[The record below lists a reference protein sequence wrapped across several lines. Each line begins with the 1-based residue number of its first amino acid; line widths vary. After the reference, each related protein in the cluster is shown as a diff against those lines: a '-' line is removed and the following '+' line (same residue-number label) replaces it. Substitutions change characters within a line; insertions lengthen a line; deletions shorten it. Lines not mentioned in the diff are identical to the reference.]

1 MAKYKYTATDVVGQ
15 RNKGVM
21 EADNPEDLREKL
33 RKKDLFM
40 VDCSISMNTDINLDF
55 LLPKKMKIEDL
66 TSFCREMCSML
77 GSGVN
82 MVRALNILAKQD
94 AKPYLKKVYG
104 RLATDIKHGMA
115 LSDAMAAQGSMFPE
129 LLVAMIRAGEA
140 SGKIDQT
147 FEKMGQHFDKSHK
160 LKAQIKSAMTYP
172 MVLLVL
178 IIVVIIALFTFVMPQ
193 FGSMLEETTVP
204 KITVIMMALSDFCVK
219 NIVWIIIVIVALVI
233 AVMILLKIP
242 AVQYAKDKFLIKM
255 PKLGPLMKII
265 VTADF
270 ARTIASLYSSGMTI
284 VNAMQCSKDTINNKY
299 VRSQFSSAV
308 KSIRSGTSLS
318 QAIRG
323 VDGFDKKLAD
333 TIEIGEETGKLDDML
348 NMSADTYEYDS
359 QMAIKKLT
367 GILEPVMIIIMAG
380 VVVVVMLSVL
390 MPMFNMYGSI
400 DENSEAIRNIYRL
413 IHTTD
418 FLKGFLNK

>member
-1 MAKYKYTATDVVGQ
+1 MAKYKYSATDAVGKI
-15 RNKGVM
+15 NKGLM
-21 EADNPEDLREKL
+21 EAENPEDLREKL
-33 RKKDLFM
+33 RKNDLFM
-40 VDCSISMNTDINLDF
+40 VDCSISMNTDLNFDF
-55 LLPKKMKIEDL
+55 LMPRKMKVEDL

-94 AKPYLKKVYG
+94 SKPYLKKCYTK
-104 RLATDIKHGMA
+104 LATDIKHGTA
-115 LSDAMAAQGSMFPE
+115 LSDAMASQGSMFPE

-147 FEKMGQHFDKSHK
+147 FEKMGEHFDKSHK
-160 LKAQIKSAMTYP
+160 LKSQIKSAMTYP

-193 FGSMLEETTVP
+193 FGSMLAETKVP
-204 KITVIMMALSDFCVK
+204 KITVIMMAISDFCVK
-219 NIVWIIIVIVALVI
+219 NFLWILLAIAVLVVIVVF
-233 AVMILLKIP
+233 VFRIP
-242 AVQYAKDKFLIKM
+242 AVKVFKDRFLVKC

-284 VNAMQCSKDTINNKY
+284 VNAMQCSKETINNRY
-299 VRSQFSSAV
+299 VRSQFASAV
-308 KSIRSGTSLS
+308 KSIRAGKSLS
-318 QAIRG
+318 QAIRD

-348 NMSADTYEYDS
+348 NMAADTYEYDS
-359 QMAIKKLT
+359 QAAIKRLT
-367 GILEPVMIIIMAG
+367 GILEPLMIVIMAG

-400 DENSEAIRNIYRL
+400 DENSEAIFSYLSQIL
-413 IHTTD
+413 
-418 FLKGFLNK
+418 F

>member
-1 MAKYKYTATDVVGQ
+1 MAKYKYSATDAVGKM
-15 RNKGVM
+15 NKGIM
-21 EADNPEDLREKL
+21 DADNPEDLREKL
-33 RKKDLFM
+33 RRQDLFM
-40 VDCSISMNTDINLDF
+40 VDCSISMNTDLNLDF
-55 LLPKKMKIEDL
+55 LMPRKMKVEDL

-94 AKPYLKKVYG
+94 SKPYLKKCYSK
-104 RLATDIKHGMA
+104 LATDIKHGTS

-147 FEKMGQHFDKSHK
+147 FEKMGEHFDKSHK
-160 LKAQIKSAMTYP
+160 LKSQIKSAMTYP

-193 FGSMLEETTVP
+193 FGSMLSETTVP
-204 KITVIMMALSDFCVK
+204 KITIIMMSISDFCVK
-219 NIVWIIIVIVALVI
+219 NFMWIILAIIALVI
-233 AVMILLKIP
+233 TVVFIFRIP
-242 AVQYAKDKFLIKM
+242 AVKVFKDGFLVKC

-284 VNAMQCSKDTINNKY
+284 VNAMQCSKETINNRY
-299 VRSQFSSAV
+299 VRSQFTAAV
-308 KSIRSGTSLS
+308 KSIRAGKSLS
-318 QAIRG
+318 QAIRD

-348 NMSADTYEYDS
+348 NMAADTYEYDS
-359 QMAIKKLT
+359 QAAIKRLT
-367 GILEPVMIIIMAG
+367 GILEPLMIVIMAG

-400 DENSEAIRNIYRL
+400 DENSEAIFSYLTNL
-413 IHTTD
+413 I
-418 FLKGFLNK
+418 F

>member
-1 MAKYKYTATDVVGQ
+1 MAKYKYSATDAVGKI
-15 RNKGVM
+15 NKGLM
-21 EADNPEDLREKL
+21 EAENPEDLREKL
-33 RKKDLFM
+33 RKNDLFM
-40 VDCSISMNTDINLDF
+40 VDCSISMNTDLNLDF
-55 LLPKKMKIEDL
+55 LMPRKMKVEDL

-94 AKPYLKKVYG
+94 SKPYLKKCYTK
-104 RLATDIKHGMA
+104 LATDIKHGTA
-115 LSDAMAAQGSMFPE
+115 LSDAMASQGSMFPE

-147 FEKMGQHFDKSHK
+147 FEKMGEHFDKSHK
-160 LKAQIKSAMTYP
+160 LKSQIKSAMTYP

-193 FGSMLEETTVP
+193 FGSMLAETKVP
-204 KITVIMMALSDFCVK
+204 KITVIMMAISDFCVK
-219 NIVWIIIVIVALVI
+219 NFLWILLAIAALVI
-233 AVMILLKIP
+233 IVVFVFRIP
-242 AVQYAKDKFLIKM
+242 AVKVFKDRFLVKC

-284 VNAMQCSKDTINNKY
+284 VNAMQCSKETINNRY
-299 VRSQFSSAV
+299 VRSQFASAV
-308 KSIRSGTSLS
+308 KSIRAGKSLS
-318 QAIRG
+318 QAIRD

-348 NMSADTYEYDS
+348 NMAADTYEYDS
-359 QMAIKKLT
+359 QAAIKRLT
-367 GILEPVMIIIMAG
+367 GILEPLMIVIMAG

-400 DENSEAIRNIYRL
+400 DENSEAIFSYLSQIL
-413 IHTTD
+413 
-418 FLKGFLNK
+418 F

>member
-1 MAKYKYTATDVVGQ
+1 MAKYKYSATDAVGKI
-15 RNKGVM
+15 NKGLM
-21 EADNPEDLREKL
+21 EAENPEDLREKL
-33 RKKDLFM
+33 RKNDLFM
-40 VDCSISMNTDINLDF
+40 VDCSISMNTDLNLDF
-55 LLPKKMKIEDL
+55 LMPRKMKVEDL

-94 AKPYLKKVYG
+94 SKPYLKKCYTK
-104 RLATDIKHGMA
+104 LATDIKHGTA
-115 LSDAMAAQGSMFPE
+115 LSDAMASQGSMFPE

-147 FEKMGQHFDKSHK
+147 FEKMGEHFDKSHK
-160 LKAQIKSAMTYP
+160 LKSQIKSAMTYP

-193 FGSMLEETTVP
+193 FGSMLAETKVP
-204 KITVIMMALSDFCVK
+204 KITVIMMAISDFCVK
-219 NIVWIIIVIVALVI
+219 NFLWILLAIAALVVIVVF
-233 AVMILLKIP
+233 VFRIP
-242 AVQYAKDKFLIKM
+242 AVKVFKDRFLVKC

-284 VNAMQCSKDTINNKY
+284 VNAMQCSKETINNRY
-299 VRSQFSSAV
+299 VRSQFASAV
-308 KSIRSGTSLS
+308 KSIRAGKSLS
-318 QAIRG
+318 QAIRD

-348 NMSADTYEYDS
+348 NMAADTYEYDS
-359 QMAIKKLT
+359 QAAIKRLT
-367 GILEPVMIIIMAG
+367 GILEPLMIVIMAG

-400 DENSEAIRNIYRL
+400 DENSEAIFSYLSQIL
-413 IHTTD
+413 
-418 FLKGFLNK
+418 F

>member
-1 MAKYKYTATDVVGQ
+1 MAKYKYSATDAVGKI
-15 RNKGVM
+15 NKGLM
-21 EADNPEDLREKL
+21 EAENPEDLREKL
-33 RKKDLFM
+33 RKNDLFM
-40 VDCSISMNTDINLDF
+40 VDCSISMNTDLNLDF
-55 LLPKKMKIEDL
+55 LMPRKMKVEDL

-94 AKPYLKKVYG
+94 SKPYLKKCYTK
-104 RLATDIKHGMA
+104 LATDIKHGTA
-115 LSDAMAAQGSMFPE
+115 LSDAMASQGSMFPE

-147 FEKMGQHFDKSHK
+147 FEKMGEHFDKSHK
-160 LKAQIKSAMTYP
+160 LKSQIKSAMTYP

-193 FGSMLEETTVP
+193 FGSMLAETKVP
-204 KITVIMMALSDFCVK
+204 KITVIMMAISDFCVK
-219 NIVWIIIVIVALVI
+219 NFLWILLAIAALVVIVVF
-233 AVMILLKIP
+233 VFRIP
-242 AVQYAKDKFLIKM
+242 AVKVFKDRFLVKC

-284 VNAMQCSKDTINNKY
+284 VNAMQCSKETINNRY
-299 VRSQFSSAV
+299 VRSQFVSAV
-308 KSIRSGTSLS
+308 KSIRAGKSLS
-318 QAIRG
+318 QAIRD

-348 NMSADTYEYDS
+348 NMAADTYEYDS
-359 QMAIKKLT
+359 QAAIKRLT
-367 GILEPVMIIIMAG
+367 GILEPLMIVIMAG

-400 DENSEAIRNIYRL
+400 DENSEAIFSYLSQIL
-413 IHTTD
+413 
-418 FLKGFLNK
+418 F

>member
-1 MAKYKYTATDVVGQ
+1 M
-15 RNKGVM
+15 
-21 EADNPEDLREKL
+21 
-33 RKKDLFM
+33 
-40 VDCSISMNTDINLDF
+40 S
-55 LLPKKMKIEDL
+55 
-66 TSFCREMCSML
+66 SML

-94 AKPYLKKVYG
+94 SKPYLKKVYG
-104 RLATDIKHGMA
+104 KLATDIKHGMA

-147 FEKMGQHFDKSHK
+147 FEKMGVHFDKSHK
-160 LKAQIKSAMTYP
+160 LKQQIKSAMTYP

-193 FGSMLEETTVP
+193 FGSMLESTTVP
-204 KITVIMMALSDFCVK
+204 KITVFMMTLSDFCVD
-219 NIVWIIIVIVALVI
+219 NFIWIILVMIALVI
-233 AVMILLKIP
+233 AVIFLLRIP
-242 AVQYAKDKFLIKM
+242 AVQLTKDTLLIKI

-284 VNAMQCSKDTINNKY
+284 VNAMQCSKETINNKY
-299 VRSQFSSAV
+299 VRSQFTAAV
-308 KSIRSGTSLS
+308 KSIRAGKSLS
-318 QAIRG
+318 QAIRE

-359 QMAIKKLT
+359 QQAIKRLT
-367 GILEPVMIIIMAG
+367 GILEPLMIVIMAG

-390 MPMFNMYGSI
+390 LPMFNMYGSI
-400 DENSEAIRNIYRL
+400 DENSESIRNIFSHINL
-413 IHTTD
+413 
-418 FLKGFLNK
+418 LKGFLVKW

>member
-1 MAKYKYTATDVVGQ
+1 MAKYKYSATDAVGKM
-15 RNKGVM
+15 NKGIM
-21 EADNPEDLREKL
+21 DADNPEDLREKL
-33 RKKDLFM
+33 RRQDLFM
-40 VDCSISMNTDINLDF
+40 VDCSISMNTDLNLDF
-55 LLPKKMKIEDL
+55 LMPRKMKVEDL

-94 AKPYLKKVYG
+94 SKPYLKKCYSK
-104 RLATDIKHGMA
+104 LATDIKHGTS

-147 FEKMGQHFDKSHK
+147 FEKMGEHFDKSHK
-160 LKAQIKSAMTYP
+160 LKSQIKSAMTYP

-193 FGSMLEETTVP
+193 FGSMLSETTVP
-204 KITVIMMALSDFCVK
+204 KITIIMMSISDFCVK
-219 NIVWIIIVIVALVI
+219 NFMWIILAIIALVI
-233 AVMILLKIP
+233 TVVFVFRIP
-242 AVQYAKDKFLIKM
+242 AVKVFKDGFLVKC

-284 VNAMQCSKDTINNKY
+284 VNAMQCSKETINNRY
-299 VRSQFSSAV
+299 VRSQFTAAV
-308 KSIRSGTSLS
+308 KSIRAGKSLS
-318 QAIRG
+318 QAIRD

-348 NMSADTYEYDS
+348 NMAADTYEYDS
-359 QMAIKKLT
+359 QAAIKRLT
-367 GILEPVMIIIMAG
+367 GILEPLMIVIMAG

-400 DENSEAIRNIYRL
+400 DENSEAIFSYLTNL
-413 IHTTD
+413 I
-418 FLKGFLNK
+418 F

>member
-1 MAKYKYTATDVVGQ
+1 MAKYKYSATDAVGKM
-15 RNKGVM
+15 NKGM
-21 EADNPEDLREKL
+21 MDAENPEDLREKL

-40 VDCSISMNTDINLDF
+40 VDCSISMNTDLNLDF
-55 LLPKKMKIEDL
+55 LMPRKMKVEDL

-94 AKPYLKKVYG
+94 VKPYLKKCYTK
-104 RLATDIKHGMA
+104 LATDIKHGTA

-147 FEKMGQHFDKSHK
+147 FEKMGEHFDKSHK
-160 LKAQIKSAMTYP
+160 LKSQIKSAMTYP
-172 MVLLVL
+172 MVLRVL

-193 FGSMLEETTVP
+193 FGSMLAETKVP
-204 KITVIMMALSDFCVK
+204 KITVIMMAISDFCVK
-219 NIVWIIIVIVALVI
+219 NFLWIILAIAILV
-233 AVMILLKIP
+233 VTVVFVFRIP
-242 AVQYAKDKFLIKM
+242 AVKVFKDRFLVKC

-284 VNAMQCSKDTINNKY
+284 VNAMQCSKETINNRY
-299 VRSQFSSAV
+299 VRSQFAAAV
-308 KSIRSGTSLS
+308 KSIRAGKSLS
-318 QAIRG
+318 QAIRD

-348 NMSADTYEYDS
+348 NMAADTYEYDS
-359 QMAIKKLT
+359 QAAIKRLT
-367 GILEPVMIIIMAG
+367 GILEPLMIVIMAG

-400 DENSEAIRNIYRL
+400 DENSEAIYSYLSQIL
-413 IHTTD
+413 
-418 FLKGFLNK
+418 F

>member
-1 MAKYKYTATDVVGQ
+1 MAKYKYSATDAVGKM
-15 RNKGVM
+15 NKGIM
-21 EADNPEDLREKL
+21 DADNPEDLREKL
-33 RKKDLFM
+33 RKQDLFM
-40 VDCSISMNTDINLDF
+40 VDCSISMNTDLNLDF
-55 LLPKKMKIEDL
+55 LMPRKMKVEDL

-94 AKPYLKKVYG
+94 SKPYLKKCYSK
-104 RLATDIKHGMA
+104 LATDIKHGTS

-147 FEKMGQHFDKSHK
+147 FEKMGEHFDKSHK
-160 LKAQIKSAMTYP
+160 LKSQIKSAMTYP

-193 FGSMLEETTVP
+193 FGSMLSETTVP
-204 KITVIMMALSDFCVK
+204 KITIIMMSISDFCVK
-219 NIVWIIIVIVALVI
+219 NFMWIILAIIALVI
-233 AVMILLKIP
+233 TVVFVFRIP
-242 AVQYAKDKFLIKM
+242 AVKVFKDGFLVKC

-284 VNAMQCSKDTINNKY
+284 VNAMQCSKETINNRY
-299 VRSQFSSAV
+299 VRSQFTAAV
-308 KSIRSGTSLS
+308 KSIRAGKSLS
-318 QAIRG
+318 QAIRD

-348 NMSADTYEYDS
+348 NMAADTYEYDS
-359 QMAIKKLT
+359 QAAIKRLT
-367 GILEPVMIIIMAG
+367 GILEPLMIVIMAG

-400 DENSEAIRNIYRL
+400 DENSEAIFSYLTNL
-413 IHTTD
+413 I
-418 FLKGFLNK
+418 F

>member
-1 MAKYKYTATDVVGQ
+1 MQMAKYKYSATDVVGKM
-15 RNKGVM
+15 NKGVM
-21 EADNPEDLREKL
+21 EADNTEDLREKL

-40 VDCSISMNTDINLDF
+40 VDCTVSMNTDINLDF
-55 LLPKKMKIEDL
+55 LGPKKMKTEDL
-66 TSFCREMCSML
+66 TAFCREMSSML

-94 AKPYLKKVYG
+94 SKPYLKKVYG
-104 RLATDIKHGMA
+104 KLATDIKHGMA

-147 FEKMGQHFDKSHK
+147 FEKMGVHFDKSHK
-160 LKAQIKSAMTYP
+160 LKQQIKSAMTYP

-193 FGSMLEETTVP
+193 FGSMLESTTVP
-204 KITVIMMALSDFCVK
+204 KITVFMMTLSDFCVD
-219 NIVWIIIVIVALVI
+219 NFIWIILVMIALVI
-233 AVMILLKIP
+233 AVIFLLRIP
-242 AVQYAKDKFLIKM
+242 AVQLTKDTLLIKI

-284 VNAMQCSKDTINNKY
+284 VNAMQCSKETINNKY
-299 VRSQFSSAV
+299 VRSQFTAAV
-308 KSIRSGTSLS
+308 KSIRAGKSLS
-318 QAIRG
+318 QAIRE

-359 QMAIKKLT
+359 QQAIKRLT
-367 GILEPVMIIIMAG
+367 GILEPLMIVIMAG

-390 MPMFNMYGSI
+390 LPMFNMYGSI
-400 DENSEAIRNIYRL
+400 DENSESIRNIFSHINL
-413 IHTTD
+413 
-418 FLKGFLNK
+418 LKGFLVKW